1 VLYSKFSNPSQL
13 AAAFLIVQM
22 FSECQANQ
30 VLQQIVFASKK
41 KNHKRVIGI
50 NYLVVD
56 PVEPTVLQFPP
67 LFGHAS
73 VLRPRDNNN
82 KSN

>member
-22 FSECQANQ
+22 FSECQTNQ
-30 VLQQIVFASKK
+30 MLQPIVFALK

-56 PVEPTVLQFPP
+56 PMEPTVLHFPP